1 MLSLLLLLRLTKVKQ
16 FTSLLLFIIPLT
28 ITYAIVSSI
37 GTEGNHYGAP
47 NNVSVSDSVVSRAY
61 AK

>member
-1 MLSLLLLLRLTKVKQ
+1 MNNHLRN
-16 FTSLLLFIIPLT
+16 LLLFLIPFT

-47 NNVSVSDSVVSRAY
+47 DNANVSNQGLSQPN

>member
-1 MLSLLLLLRLTKVKQ
+1 MIKQ
-16 FTSLLLFIIPLT
+16 FTNLLLFIIPLT

-37 GTEGNHYGAP
+37 GTKGYHYGAP
-47 NNVSVSDSVVSRAY
+47 NNVNVSDSVVSRAN

>member
-1 MLSLLLLLRLTKVKQ
+1 MTKN
-16 FTSLLLFIIPLT
+16 IILT
-28 ITYAIVSSI
+28 IFIAFLSYAIVSSI

-47 NNVSVSDSVVSRAY
+47 DNVSVSNSVVSRAN

>member
-1 MLSLLLLLRLTKVKQ
+1 MKHLTNLCLFLL
-16 FTSLLLFIIPLT
+16 PLT

-37 GTEGNHYGAP
+37 GTAGNHYSAP
-47 NNVSVSDSVVSRAY
+47 DNVNVSDSVVSRAN

>member
-1 MLSLLLLLRLTKVKQ
+1 MSLISRICGP
-16 FTSLLLFIIPLT
+16 LLFIIPLT

-47 NNVSVSDSVVSRAY
+47 SDAAVPHSGLSQPNG
-61 AK
+61 K

>member
-1 MLSLLLLLRLTKVKQ
+1 MIKQ
-16 FTSLLLFIIPLT
+16 FTSLLLFIIPIT
-28 ITYAIVSSI
+28 VTYAIVSSI

-47 NNVSVSDSVVSRAY
+47 NPIGVSDSVVSRAN

>member
-1 MLSLLLLLRLTKVKQ
+1 MNNHLRN
-16 FTSLLLFIIPLT
+16 LLLFLIPFT

-47 NNVSVSDSVVSRAY
+47 DNANVSHPGLSQPN

>member
-1 MLSLLLLLRLTKVKQ
+1 MMKHFTNLCLFLL
-16 FTSLLLFIIPLT
+16 PLT

-47 NNVSVSDSVVSRAY
+47 DNASMSHSGLSQANG
-61 AK
+61 K